1 VHDHLRSILRQLRL
15 SGLAGSLD
23 VHPQQAQPSA
33 SAILDRFLHHAKIIT
48 LQGRSYRLRNRL
60 ATAPDAGAGAHW
72 PAILANRLEN
82 VYGME
87 IVGTIF
93 LHETRF

>member
-1 VHDHLRSILRQLRL
+1 MHDHLRSILRQLRL

-23 VHPQQAQPSA
+23 VRLHEAQASD
-33 SAILDRFLHHAKIIT
+33 SAILDRFLHHAEIIT

-72 PAILANRLEN
+72 PALLANRLEN